1 MILFAHLGHWYS
13 AFGFLVPAALVIAW
27 IRLQARRDRRRAE
40 FAEYWTLRLRDGCWV
55 LVSTAPAPLERKR
68 GRAAAGTAMPSPW
81 SRGQDDSERVGD
93 PEPGG
98 GNGAKPFRIS
108 GAS

>member
-13 AFGFLVPAALVIAW
+13 AFGFLVPAGLVIAW

-40 FAEYWTLRLRDGCWV
+40 FAEYWTLSLRDGRWV
-55 LVSTAPAPLERKR
+55 LVSTAPAPLARKR
-68 GRAAAGTAMPSPW
+68 GRVAAGTAMPAPW
-81 SRGQDDSERVGD
+81 SPGEDDSERAG
-93 PEPGG
+93 EPAPVG
-98 GNGAKPFRIS
+98 GNGADPSRVS